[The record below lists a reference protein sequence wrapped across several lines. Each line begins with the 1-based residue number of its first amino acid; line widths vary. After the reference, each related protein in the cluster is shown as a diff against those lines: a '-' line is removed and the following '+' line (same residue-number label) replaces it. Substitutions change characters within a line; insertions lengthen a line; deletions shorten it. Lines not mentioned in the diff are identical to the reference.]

1 MFYSSDG
8 IRTVMPSYQGAAWM
22 MDGDIFTPT
31 MTPTPIANTQP
42 SSSQCWDGA
51 RADGARVL

>member
-31 MTPTPIANTQP
+31 MTPPDRKHPA
-42 SSSQCWDGA
+42 
-51 RADGARVL
+51 VLFTVLGRSTR

>member
-42 SSSQCWDGA
+42 SSSQCWD
-51 RADGARVL
+51 